1 MQRRPTPRAA
11 IVPSEAEASLLL
23 HRPNSLLLSGIALA

>member
-1 MQRRPTPRAA
+1 MQRRRTPRAA

-23 HRPNSLLLSGIALA
+23 HRSNSQLLKRIAFA